1 MIFNLKYSDMKSNAT
16 TMILQSA
23 FIAIILTGIYS
34 CQSKPEKKSLPVK
47 QQLFVLVYDISKSN
61 ESYAILNKGHF
72 ESVYSYMGYNGG
84 GKMYGMH
91 IQSNSDKQEPVYYSI
106 NALDT
111 LQVRGNKVQS
121 SNIRKKNR
129 KLTEAFESGR
139 EGFVNNASSA
149 MLKEKNEKF
158 SDIQNALLL
167 AKQIVSM
174 PEYAS
179 WNKSILIVSD
189 MVNDFPP
196 RDGIDPLNPVDFG
209 VTVKVGVVRP
219 SDKIKLGEIF
229 PKLTAT
235 NYATIED
242 GIRSLITLN

>member
-1 MIFNLKYSDMKSNAT
+1 MIFNLKYSDMKSKNT
-16 TMILQSA
+16 TMLLQAA
-23 FIAIILTGIYS
+23 FIGIILTGIYS
-34 CQSKPEKKSLPVK
+34 CQSKPAKKTLPMR
-47 QQLFVLVYDISKSN
+47 QQLFVLIYDISKSN

-72 ESVYSYMGYNGG
+72 ESIYTYIGQNDG
-84 GKMYGMH
+84 GKMYGLL
-91 IQSNSDKQEPVYYSI
+91 IQSNSDKQEPVFYSI

-111 LQVRGNKVQS
+111 LKVKGNRVQA

-129 KLTEAFESGR
+129 KLSDVFESGR
-139 EGFVNNASSA
+139 EDFVNNATSV
-149 MLKEKNEKF
+149 MLKEKNDKF
-158 SDIQNALLL
+158 SDVQNALSLV
-167 AKQIVSM
+167 KQIVNM

-179 WNKSILIVSD
+179 WNKTVLIVSD

-196 RDGIDPLNPVDFG
+196 RDGIDPLNPIDFG

-219 SDKIKLGEIF
+219 SGKVKLGEIF
-229 PKLTAT
+229 PKLTVT